1 MVFII
6 GFLSASRLGALS
18 EKRFPVLG
26 WEEGGQGCPGVEAGW
41 PMVGGMSGQGEWEEA
56 QGLPDMGRQ
65 HFPVRVRGQSGH
77 CAGMAASREEVLQLV
92 EG

>member
-26 WEEGGQGCPGVEAGW
+26 WEGGQSCPGVEAGW
-41 PMVGGMSGQGEWEEA
+41 PVVGGVSGEGEWEEA

-65 HFPVRVRGQSGH
+65 GLPVGLG
-77 CAGMAASREEVLQLV
+77 C
-92 EG
+92 